1 MSHSKQ
7 VLNSTPIDFLHREH
21 KDIEN
26 GFKTDINA
34 SVRGRI
40 LSIRSFG
47 KLTFIDLKDETGKIQ
62 LVYSDKDISEELI
75 DYLQNLDVG
84 DIVGVSGIIM
94 KTKKEN
100 YQYT

>member
-1 MSHSKQ
+1 M
-7 VLNSTPIDFLHREH
+7 I
-21 KDIEN
+21 
-26 GFKTDINA
+26 
-34 SVRGRI
+34 
-40 LSIRSFG
+40 FG

-62 LVYSDKDISEELI
+62 LVYSDNDLSDELI

-94 KTKKEN
+94 KTKKGE